1 MSVTEDKGSQ
11 IDACL
16 ESYDVISLSSET
28 DSRRSS
34 GTVVVQASPRPRR
47 VRGRIR
53 AFSSVV
59 HRTSSIPSVDF
70 GTSQRHAVGHT
81 LGRR

>member
-16 ESYDVISLSSET
+16 ESYDVISLSSGT

-34 GTVVVQASPRPRR
+34 GIATQASPRPRR
-47 VRGRIR
+47 ARGRMR

-59 HRTSSIPSVDF
+59 HRATSTSSVDF
-70 GTSQRHAVGHT
+70 GTSSQRHAGGLI